1 MRECLQCGKPLPRR
15 IEAGHRERQYC
26 SDRCRQRAC
35 RARNKEKHNLNRIIH
50 EASERLWSA
59 VEQQVRRESWQ
70 DDLERKDKLLRQ
82 AHQELAYLEEQ
93 NSLLQQQIVF
103 LENLLADKE
112 AEIVRLNT
120 LLEGQAKRKYR

>member
-1 MRECLQCGKPLPRR
+1 MSANTVLIDAVNGPVERGTRKSTTLTASYTRPANACGV
-15 IEAGHRERQYC
+15 
-26 SDRCRQRAC
+26 
-35 RARNKEKHNLNRIIH
+35 
-50 EASERLWSA
+50 LWSA
-59 VEQQVRRESWQ
+59 VEQQVCRESWQ